1 MKAILPVLVLISSVV
16 VAQNFVTGTVT
27 DQSTNQAIE
36 GAHVFLKKAQKGTV
50 TNSEGNFA
58 FTTNSTAQ
66 DTLEISFIGYSS
78 ALLPI
83 EIANGKTKS
92 INIALSPG
100 SLQLA
105 DATITAFADNPFN
118 VVSQADL
125 SLRPSNSSQDI
136 LRMVPGL
143 FIAQHAGGGKAE
155 QIFLRGFDIDHG
167 TDIQLSVD
175 GLPVNM
181 VSHAHGQG
189 YSDLHFLIPEVISLV
204 DFGKGPYAADKSN
217 FATAGYVA
225 FQSKNILDKNFVKLE
240 AGQFGTTRAVAG
252 VNIDTKG
259 YFASEVFRSNG
270 YFESPQD
277 FNRFNA
283 SAKYKISMGAQSHLL
298 LASSFFASQW
308 NASGQVPVR
317 VVNEGVISRF
327 GAIDDTEGGS
337 TSRFNLHTKLVS
349 QLSPVSSLEQQAYA
363 IQYDFDL
370 YSNFTFFLHDP
381 VNGDQIR
388 QQESRMIYG
397 YQGVFN
403 HAGTVAGKEIKTEA
417 GMEVRYD
424 LVDDIALSSTVRRAH
439 LANKQLGDI
448 REGNINA
455 YLNGTLLLNDRWSVN
470 GAARFDFFSFYY
482 RNKLVN
488 QNNSATASIVS
499 PKLSVNYQLNDEIQ
513 FYIKSGYGFHSND
526 ARTIATQRISQI
538 LPRAFGADVGF
549 NAKLFNKSLLHLA
562 FWSLLLDQEF
572 VYVGDE
578 GIVEPNG
585 ETLRRGIDLS
595 IRHQVLP
602 WLFIDADMNFTRP
615 QAKGKP
621 RGEHYIPLA
630 PTLTA
635 MGGLTVQLSNG
646 WNGSVRYRYLG
657 DRAANETNSV
667 VADGYF
673 LADVMVAYTKKKYEI
688 GLSVENFLNT
698 NWREAQF
705 DTESRLFNEAE
716 PVSEIHFT
724 PGAPFFAKLKFALFF
739 Q

>member
-1 MKAILPVLVLISSVV
+1 
-16 VAQNFVTGTVT
+16 
-27 DQSTNQAIE
+27 
-36 GAHVFLKKAQKGTV
+36 
-50 TNSEGNFA
+50 
-58 FTTNSTAQ
+58 
-66 DTLEISFIGYSS
+66 
-78 ALLPI
+78 
-83 EIANGKTKS
+83 
-92 INIALSPG
+92 
-100 SLQLA
+100 
-105 DATITAFADNPFN
+105 
-118 VVSQADL
+118 
-125 SLRPSNSSQDI
+125 
-136 LRMVPGL
+136 
-143 FIAQHAGGGKAE
+143 
-155 QIFLRGFDIDHG
+155 
-167 TDIQLSVD
+167 
-175 GLPVNM
+175 
-181 VSHAHGQG
+181 
-189 YSDLHFLIPEVISLV
+189 
-204 DFGKGPYAADKSN
+204 
-217 FATAGYVA
+217 
-225 FQSKNILDKNFVKLE
+225 
-240 AGQFGTTRAVAG
+240 
-252 VNIDTKG
+252 
-259 YFASEVFRSNG
+259 
-270 YFESPQD
+270 
-277 FNRFNA
+277 
-283 SAKYKISMGAQSHLL
+283 
-298 LASSFFASQW
+298 
-308 NASGQVPVR
+308 
-317 VVNEGVISRF
+317 
-327 GAIDDTEGGS
+327 
-337 TSRFNLHTKLVS
+337 
-349 QLSPVSSLEQQAYA
+349 
-363 IQYDFDL
+363 
-370 YSNFTFFLHDP
+370 
-381 VNGDQIR
+381 
-388 QQESRMIYG
+388 MIYG

-448 REGNINA
+448 REGTINA

-488 QNNSATASIVS
+488 QNNSATTSIVS

-526 ARTIATQRISQI
+526 ARTIATQRIRQI
-538 LPRAFGADVGF
+538 LPKAFGADVGF

-562 FWSLLLDQEF
+562 FWSLHLDQEF

-602 WLFIDADMNFTRP
+602 WLFIDADVNFTRP
-615 QAKGKP
+615 QAMGKP

-635 MGGLTVQLSNG
+635 IGGLTVQLSNG

-688 GLSVENFLNT
+688 GLSVENFLNA

-716 PVSEIHFT
+716 SVSEIHFT

>member
-1 MKAILPVLVLISSVV
+1 MKAILLVLVLISSVV
-16 VAQNFVTGTVT
+16 VAQNVVTGTVN

-36 GAHVFLKKAQKGTV
+36 GAHVFLKKAKKGTV

-58 FTTNSTAQ
+58 FTINSTAL
-66 DTLEISFIGYSS
+66 DTLEVSFIGYAS
-78 ALLPI
+78 ALVPI
-83 EIANGKTKS
+83 EIANGKIKS

-118 VVSQADL
+118 IVSQADL

-225 FQSKNILDKNFVKLE
+225 FQSKNILDKNFAKLE
-240 AGQFGTTRAVAG
+240 GGQFGTTRAVAG
-252 VNIDTKG
+252 VNIDSKG
-259 YFASEVFRSNG
+259 YFASEVFSSNG
-270 YFESPQD
+270 YFDSPQD

-298 LASSFFASQW
+298 LASSFFTSQW

-317 VVNEGVISRF
+317 MVNKGVISRF

-337 TSRFNLHTKLVS
+337 TSRVNLHTKLVS

-363 IQYDFDL
+363 IRYDFDL

-381 VNGDQIR
+381 INGDQIR

-397 YQGVFN
+397 YRSVFN

-526 ARTIATQRISQI
+526 ARTIATQRIRQI

-562 FWSLLLDQEF
+562 FWSLHLDQEF

-602 WLFIDADMNFTRP
+602 WLFIDADVNFTRP
-615 QAKGKP
+615 QAMGKP

-635 MGGLTVQLSNG
+635 MGGLTAQLSNG

-657 DRAANETNSV
+657 ERAANETNSV

-688 GLSVENFLNT
+688 GLSVENFLNA

-716 PVSEIHFT
+716 SVSEIHFT